1 MRRRN
6 DMINQCTFWT
16 DDGKPVG
23 TAFRNEDGFILIT
36 ELDRN
41 RTSIIKKDGRTFDDA
56 IKYLQR
62 HKCTSI
68 SSDGIYNICHEISK
82 TESML
87 ARTAAHR
94 KGWLHAEEV
103 ERELTDLAKLL
114 FEE

>member
-1 MRRRN
+1 M
-6 DMINQCTFWT
+6 MIYKHTFWT

-23 TAFRNEDGFILIT
+23 TAFRNDDEFILIT
-36 ELDRN
+36 ELDRKW
-41 RTSIIKKDGRTFDDA
+41 TSIIKKDGKTFDDA

-68 SSDGIYNICHEISK
+68 SSDGIYDVRHQLSRIESK
-82 TESML
+82 L

-94 KGWLHAEEV
+94 KGWLHAEEI
-103 ERELTDLAKLL
+103 EREDAELRKML

>member
-1 MRRRN
+1 
-6 DMINQCTFWT
+6 MIHECTFWT

-23 TAFRNEDGFILIT
+23 TALRNEDGFILIT
-36 ELDRN
+36 ELDRK
-41 RTSIIKKDGRTFDDA
+41 RTSIIKKDGKTFDDA

-68 SSDGIYNICHEISK
+68 SSDGIYKICHRISK
-82 TESML
+82 IESKI

-94 KGWLHAEEV
+94 KGWLYAEEI
-103 ERELTDLAKLL
+103 EREDAELKKLL